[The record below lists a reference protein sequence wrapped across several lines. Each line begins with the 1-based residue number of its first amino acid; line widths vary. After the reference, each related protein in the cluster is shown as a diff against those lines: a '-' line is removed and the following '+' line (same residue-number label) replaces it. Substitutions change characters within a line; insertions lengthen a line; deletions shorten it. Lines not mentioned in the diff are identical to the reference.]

1 MTAPAPAPLGGA
13 VLPALARIQDGLVEA
28 ENLVNQIVT
37 AAAQELDQLPGWVV
51 GDSRTALADLQRTS
65 VETIAQVRGWLA
77 TAGDPIAL
85 ELAASGWI
93 EEVGGPVSGL
103 VPLGAAERPELGSSW
118 TGDAAEAYLA
128 VLPAQGTALE
138 AIQATAGEARAA
150 LTGFANAIRAFWAAI
165 DNAVLTAQAG
175 LATAVGTAI
184 TGVGAIIGVLLALGT
199 VAAFAA
205 TLGQEWS
212 AFTTFTG
219 DATNHSGELN
229 VRVHDYA
236 AFGSAEW
243 PRSTT
248 HLFADGS
255 TSDGDGTDW
264 HVG

>member
-13 VLPALARIQDGLVEA
+13 VLPVLARIQDGLVEA
-28 ENLVNQIVT
+28 ENLVNRIVT
-37 AAAQELDQLPGWVV
+37 AAAHELDQLPGWLV
-51 GDSRTALADLQRTS
+51 GDSRTLLADLQRTAA
-65 VETIAQVRGWLA
+65 EAIAQVRGWLA

-103 VPLGAAERPELGSSW
+103 VPLGAAERPELNSSW
-118 TGDAAEAYLA
+118 TGDAAEAYVA

-138 AIQATAGEARAA
+138 AIQDTAGDARAA
-150 LTGFANAIRAFWAAI
+150 LTEFANAIRSFWAGI
-165 DNAVLTAQAG
+165 DNAILTAEAG

-184 TGVGAIIGVLLALGT
+184 TGPGAILGVLFALGT
-199 VAAFAA
+199 VAACAVA
-205 TLGQEWS
+205 LGQEWS
-212 AFTTFTG
+212 AFNTFTG
-219 DATNHSGELN
+219 DAANHGGELN
-229 VRVHDYA
+229 TRVHDNA
-236 AFGSAEW
+236 AFGNAEW

-255 TSDGDGTDW
+255 TSDGDDSDW